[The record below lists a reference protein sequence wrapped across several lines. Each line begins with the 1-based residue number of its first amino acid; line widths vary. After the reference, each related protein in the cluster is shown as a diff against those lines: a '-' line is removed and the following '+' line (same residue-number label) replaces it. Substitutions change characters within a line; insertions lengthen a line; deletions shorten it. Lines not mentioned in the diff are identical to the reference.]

1 MLPRHVPLP
10 NPVNAA
16 SLRHNNLHSTVI
28 TLTDTGVRGC
38 WKNDRK
44 KNGSKS
50 QGPER
55 EGGGRLLTPREG
67 GRGLFFS
74 FFVYFLVH
82 PNLFWKMRICI
93 LEYHIAVAVLQ
104 ASISFE
110 DKRKER
116 KREARLQAD

>member
-1 MLPRHVPLP
+1 MLEARQ
-10 NPVNAA
+10 
-16 SLRHNNLHSTVI
+16 
-28 TLTDTGVRGC
+28 
-38 WKNDRK
+38 K